1 MTNINQLLKES
12 INTMMTPYLP
22 EPIKS
27 KYPTLTEGKRMRSP
41 PSYAEKAINMSS
53 AIELA
58 IDDLE
63 KKMDISIGARGEFDP
78 KDSREDDGEWVLDIS
93 KDNYEDSRPENQ
105 LNTSMMVEVLG
116 NLMDNPYQ
124 VKLDRPQFNYDTK
137 NKKQFQV
144 VLPVNYKLKGSLIKD
159 MLKSLPYSGLK
170 QDGSLTVFYF
180 NTVSY
185 THLTLPTILLV

>member
-1 MTNINQLLKES
+1 
-12 INTMMTPYLP
+12 MMTPYLP
-22 EPIKS
+22 EPVKS

-93 KDNYEDSRPENQ
+93 KDNYEKSRPENQ
-105 LNTSMMVEVLG
+105 LNTSMM
-116 NLMDNPYQ
+116 
-124 VKLDRPQFNYDTK
+124 
-137 NKKQFQV
+137 
-144 VLPVNYKLKGSLIKD
+144 
-159 MLKSLPYSGLK
+159 
-170 QDGSLTVFYF
+170 
-180 NTVSY
+180 
-185 THLTLPTILLV
+185 